1 MSIGFKDAEGY
12 LSDYSFLIDISSE
25 EDEEENDETPSK
37 VPKIDAHQPIN
48 ADLNFDFVAERTPT
62 DEDFI
67 KALHKEKYI
76 KTLETARATASK
88 VEAYFRQLCNVKGKQ
103 RKEIQEKI
111 EILKAHIVVLNFDIK
126 ILCAKLFSH

>member
-48 ADLNFDFVAERTPT
+48 ADLNIDFVAEG
-62 DEDFI
+62 DDDFI

-76 KTLETARATASK
+76 KTLQKARTTASK
-88 VEAYFRQLCNVKGKQ
+88 VEAYYRLLCDEKGKQ
-103 RKEIQEKI
+103 RRREIQQKI

-126 ILCAKLFSH
+126 ILRAKLFSH